1 MAGLDE
7 AKILIAEDDEDVREI
22 ISMYLRREGT
32 VIVTAEDGRQAMEL
46 FRAESPDLVVLDV
59 MLPDMN
65 GMEVCRRMRTDST
78 TPILFVSY
86 RKDPAYILNGLELG
100 GDDYVTKPFDPNI
113 LMARIKALLRR
124 SRQSVPCKRLNLPHL
139 QIDFISCEVRA
150 GGEVARLSAKER
162 QLLLLL
168 AGHPNR
174 VFSVSELF
182 ELVWGWD
189 KDSGEWTVTVH
200 IGNLRK
206 KVEADPTRPRY
217 IRTVRGF
224 GYKFATD

>member
-1 MAGLDE
+1 MTGRMDAT
-7 AKILIAEDDEDVREI
+7 ILIAEDDPDVREI
-22 ISMYLRREGT
+22 ISLYLRREGGR
-32 VIVTAEDGRQAMEL
+32 IVAAEDGRRAMDL
-46 FRAESPDLVVLDV
+46 FRAESPDLVILDV

-65 GMEVCRRMRTDST
+65 GMEICRLIRETST

-113 LMARIKALLRR
+113 LIARAKALLRR
-124 SRQSVPCKRLNLPHL
+124 SRQSGPCKRMNLPHL
-139 QIDFISCEVRA
+139 QIDFISCEVRS
-150 GGEVARLSAKER
+150 GGETVRLSAKER

-174 VFSVSELF
+174 VFSVAELY

-189 KDSGEWTVTVH
+189 KNSGDWTVTVH

-206 KVEADPTRPRY
+206 KVEADPARPRY

-224 GYKFATD
+224 GYKFAID

>member
-1 MAGLDE
+1 MTGLDE

-22 ISMYLRREGT
+22 ISMYLRKEGGQ
-32 VIVTAEDGRQAMEL
+32 IVAAEDGRQAMDL
-46 FRAESPDLVVLDV
+46 FRAEAPDLVVLDV

-65 GMEVCRRMRTDST
+65 GMEICRRMRETST

-86 RKDPAYILNGLELG
+86 RKDPTYILDGLESG

-113 LMARIKALLRR
+113 LAARVKALLRR
-124 SRQSVPCKRLNLPHL
+124 SRQSAASRRLSLPQL
-139 QIDFISCEVRA
+139 QIDFVSCEVRA
-150 GGEVARLSAKER
+150 GDEIVRLSAKER
-162 QLLLLL
+162 HLLLLL

-174 VFSVSELF
+174 VFSVSELY
-182 ELVWGWD
+182 ELIWGWD
-189 KDSGEWTVTVH
+189 KESSEWTVTVH

-206 KVEADPTRPRY
+206 KIEADPARPRY

-224 GYKFATD
+224 GYKFAID

>member
-1 MAGLDE
+1 MTGLDD

-22 ISMYLRREGT
+22 ISMYLRKEGGR
-32 VIVTAEDGRQAMEL
+32 IVAAEDGRQAMDL
-46 FRAESPDLVVLDV
+46 FRAEAPDLVVLDV

-65 GMEVCRRMRTDST
+65 GMEICRLMREISA

-86 RKDPAYILNGLELG
+86 RKDPAYILDGLESG

-113 LMARIKALLRR
+113 LAARVKALLRR
-124 SRQSVPCKRLNLPHL
+124 SKQFVPRRQLNLPRL

-150 GGEVARLSAKER
+150 GDEAVHLSAKER

-174 VFSVSELF
+174 VFSVSELY
-182 ELVWGWD
+182 ELIWGWD
-189 KDSGEWTVTVH
+189 RESCEWTVTVH

-206 KVEADPTRPRY
+206 KIEADPARPRY

-224 GYKFATD
+224 GYKFAID